1 MKTIYQLS
9 ILVFTVILFSSC
21 GSTLRY
27 TATDA
32 PAQFIAHKTIA
43 VLPVELVLKGKDYP
57 KDWDEEKISN
67 FESEQSEIYQALLY
81 EALLRHYRTT
91 KTVKIQSIDNTMEI
105 LKEKRLEV
113 KDIWKEDEFRIAQML
128 GVDAVVRTKIEQVR
142 YMSDRQ
148 AMDVSAATNSMIW
161 GVPPFY
167 PYGGISPRTATLRTT
182 CAIVDGKESKV
193 LWRMGVK
200 RDTQWNNPPKEVAF
214 TIFNK
219 LARNFPYSK

>member
-1 MKTIYQLS
+1 MKTIYHLS
-9 ILVFTVILFSSC
+9 LLLITVMLFSSC

-32 PAQFIAHKTIA
+32 PVEFKTHKTIA

-57 KDWDEEKISN
+57 KDWDEDKITQ
-67 FESEQSEIYQALLY
+67 FETDQSEIYQSLMY
-81 EALLRHYRTT
+81 EALLRKFRTT
-91 KTVKIQSIDNTMEI
+91 KGVKIQSIDNTMEI
-105 LKEKRLEV
+105 LKDKRLDV
-113 KDIWKEDEFRIAQML
+113 KDIWTEDESRLAQML

-148 AMDVSAATNSMIW
+148 AMNVSAATNAIIW
-161 GVPPFY
+161 GAPAFY

-182 CAIVDGKESKV
+182 CAIVDGKNSKV

-214 TIFNK
+214 TVFRK
-219 LARNFPYSK
+219 MARNFPYSE